1 MKNYHYFCS
10 LINVV
15 FLRISMK
22 YLIFLILNTS
32 ILFAQEPSVK
42 TTIGAFQDY
51 TEKHPVEKIYL
62 HLDKPYYAA
71 GEYMYFRAYLTDIH
85 LNQENVASAII
96 YVELSDA
103 KQELIKRVLLY
114 SEENEF
120 AGQILLPDTLTSANY
135 HLRAYTN
142 WMRNAGEEYF
152 YHRDIYI
159 GNISKKKQ
167 ESPLQTFDYRV
178 TFFPEGGRLLA
189 GLPNKV
195 AFKALGNDGFGTD
208 VTGTLADAEGR
219 ELLQFNSLHLGMGA
233 FSFTP
238 EKGKTYKATVQSGGL
253 QKEFYLPYAE
263 EGLAISARQNDNSV
277 YLTIRTTNDQPESI
291 YLIGQ
296 SRHTVCYALEGLLD
310 SNERIIRIEKD
321 KFPTGIAQF
330 TLFKDGHPVSER
342 LVFIDRKD
350 DLYVEIIPDK
360 EKYEEREK
368 ATVLIRV
375 TDSNGQP
382 VAGSFSLSVTD
393 DKVVQPSIHEQ
404 NIKGALLLDADLKG
418 YIEAPGWYFLGN
430 ELVRA
435 EALDILLCTQGWSR
449 FVWDN
454 LSTSLA
460 IAHPVESE
468 FHITGRVTGLV
479 GNVVK
484 DATVIL
490 FSKENLPGKATTDK
504 DGRFG
509 FYGLNFPDT
518 AEFVLQARTKRDRK
532 TLIGLELDNPDNRH
546 AQNNDFSHNK
556 TENKKNET
564 LMDSYTD
571 QATRQIQIYEDIWI
585 INIPEVTIEAKR
597 KPARQSFGINSV
609 RYSGYSLE
617 KPNAIQDVI
626 KRLSPPSRIQVPAFT
641 FPSPIWYIVD
651 GGMKMDNV
659 TFEGFYGL
667 LRADM
672 FESVEVLCPED
683 AVTLYGTEFSSGA
696 YLIKTKQKFGD
707 YEVPDASIQVFKPE
721 GYCVKKEFYVPAYDK
736 LEIKQR
742 IIPDLR
748 TTIYWKPVIRTNKS
762 GVADLSFYTSDNVN
776 FYTFIF
782 EGVGD
787 KIVSFKI
794 SADAEKRIK

>member
-1 MKNYHYFCS
+1 LFITNFYLMKL
-10 LINVV
+10 LIISIVLF
-15 FLRISMK
+15 FLGTNIP
-22 YLIFLILNTS
+22 
-32 ILFAQEPSVK
+32 FAQEPKVR
-42 TTIGAFQDY
+42 TTIGAFQAY
-51 TEKHPVEKIYL
+51 TEKHPIEKIYL

-85 LNQENVASAII
+85 LNQENVASEII

-103 KQELIKRVLLY
+103 KRELIKRVLLY

-167 ESPLQTFDYRV
+167 EAPSPPFDYQV

-189 GLPNKV
+189 GFSNKV
-195 AFKALGNDGFGTD
+195 AFKALGNDGFGVD
-208 VTGTLADAEGR
+208 VTGTLADAEGQ
-219 ELLQFNSLHLGMGA
+219 ELLQFNSRHLGMGA

-253 QKEFYLPYAE
+253 QKEYTLPAAE
-263 EGLAISARQNDNSV
+263 EGLAISARQDDQSV
-277 YLTIRTTNDQPESI
+277 YLTIRTTNDEPESI

-330 TLFKDGHPVSER
+330 TLFQNGYPVSER

-350 DLYVEIIPDK
+350 DLQVEIIPDK
-360 EKYEEREK
+360 GKYGDREK

-375 TDSNGQP
+375 TDNNGQP

-393 DKVVQPSIHEQ
+393 DKTVQPSIHEQ
-404 NIKGALLLDADLKG
+404 NIKGTLLLDADLKG
-418 YIEAPGWYFLGN
+418 YIELPGWYFSGDKP
-430 ELVRA
+430 ERA
-435 EALDILLCTQGWSR
+435 VALDILLCTQGWSR
-449 FVWDN
+449 FVWDK
-454 LSTSLA
+454 LATPSTF
-460 IAHPVESE
+460 AHPVERE
-468 FHITGRVTGLV
+468 FKITGKVTGLV
-479 GNVVK
+479 GNAVK
-484 DATVIL
+484 DASIIL
-490 FSKENLPGKATTDK
+490 FSKENRPGTTTTDK

-509 FYGLNFPDT
+509 FYGLNCPDT

-532 TLIGLELDNPDNRH
+532 TLIGLELDKIDNSH
-546 AQNNDFSHNK
+546 AQTNVFPLTK
-556 TENKKNET
+556 LENKLNET
-564 LMDSYTD
+564 IISSYTE
-571 QATRQIQIYEDIWI
+571 QTTRQIQIDEELWTIH
-585 INIPEVTIEAKR
+585 IPEVTIEAKR
-597 KPARQSFGINSV
+597 KPARQSFGINSL
-609 RYSGYSLE
+609 RYSGYTLE
-617 KPNAIQDVI
+617 NPYAIQDVI

-641 FPSPIWYIVD
+641 MPSPIWYIVD
-651 GGMKMDNV
+651 SGMKMDKV
-659 TFEGFYGL
+659 AFEGFFGL
-667 LRADM
+667 FRADM

-696 YLIKTKQKFGD
+696 YIIKTKQNFGD
-707 YEVPDASIQVFKPE
+707 YEVPDASIQVFRPE
-721 GYCVKKEFYVPAYDK
+721 GYCVKKEFYVPAYNK

-742 IIPDLR
+742 KIPDLR
-748 TTIYWKPVIRTNKS
+748 TTIYWKPAIYPNEYGES
-762 GVADLSFYTSDNVN
+762 EISFYTADNTVSYSYVLEGIGN
-776 FYTFIF
+776 NRICITITAGAGFI
-782 EGVGD
+782 
-787 KIVSFKI
+787 S
-794 SADAEKRIK
+794 RN